1 MSINSM
7 ATSMNTWSKKS
18 TTWLGRPRADIS
30 QMRKIRE
37 LIRKT
42 LSCGSDPMKGLIK
55 WALRAAGYEIRK
67 VKTNYADLNLYQ
79 SAILGL
85 LSVNPSAHIVIVGAN
100 DGKIN
105 DPSYALLN
113 AHATDDTSITLIEP
127 QKSLIPL
134 IEKNFADHAGAKAIN
149 CAIGSTS
156 EIFLYSIAEEIWPYT
171 QPNYAAS
178 WPIYRAPTGI
188 TSTNRESVLEWGRWA
203 IRDKTWDDSFVVE
216 SKVPAQDL
224 LDTLRANNRNTSVD
238 MLQVDA
244 EGFDD
249 VVLSCC
255 NLEETKPKL
264 IRFEAKHIPVRRIKK
279 LSRNLESLG
288 YFCLDDGD
296 DIMCFLTSPPLSQ
309 H

>member
-1 MSINSM
+1 
-7 ATSMNTWSKKS
+7 
-18 TTWLGRPRADIS
+18 
-30 QMRKIRE
+30 
-37 LIRKT
+37 
-42 LSCGSDPMKGLIK
+42 MKGLVK
-55 WALRAAGYEIRK
+55 WAFRAAGYNIRK
-67 VKTNYADLNLYQ
+67 VRFNHAELTLYQ

-85 LSVNPSAHIVIVGAN
+85 LSGNPSANIVIVGAN

-105 DPSYALLN
+105 DPSYALLD
-113 AHATDDTSITLIEP
+113 AHATEGTLITLIEP

-134 IEKNFADHAGAKAIN
+134 IEDNFADHPGAMAIN
-149 CAIGSTS
+149 CAIWSTS
-156 EIFLYSIAEEIWPYT
+156 EISLYSIAEEIWPYT
-171 QPNYAAS
+171 QPDYAAT

-188 TSTNRESVLEWGRWA
+188 TSTNKESVLEWGRWA
-203 IRDKTWDDSFVVE
+203 IRDKAWDDSFVIE
-216 SKVPAQDL
+216 SKVPAQSL
-224 LDTLRANNRNTSVD
+224 LDTLRANNRGTSVD

-264 IRFEAKHIPVRRIKK
+264 IRFEAKHIPARRIKT
-279 LSRNLESLG
+279 LSRKLESLG

-296 DIMCFLTSPPLSQ
+296 DVMCFLTSPPSSQ